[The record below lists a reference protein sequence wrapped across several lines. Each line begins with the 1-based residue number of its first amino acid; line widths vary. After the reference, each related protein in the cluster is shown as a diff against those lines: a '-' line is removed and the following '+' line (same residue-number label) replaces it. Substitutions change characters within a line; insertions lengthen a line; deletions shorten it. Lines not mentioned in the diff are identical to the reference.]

1 MVSPPL
7 ASDNLILVTWPS
19 STGDVFAG
27 SPNLAGDSEPA
38 YKPESFYGATKAAAE
53 LLTAV
58 YNDTIKIATARLYHP
73 HGPGWKHFLI
83 NRMVQTIIEG
93 SKVSIEGPIS
103 SISGHSPSIFSTP
116 KKPKL
121 NGTACNG

>member
-1 MVSPPL
+1 MASPPL
-7 ASDNLILVTWPS
+7 ASDTLILVTWPS

-27 SPNLAGDSEPA
+27 SPYLVGDSEPA

-58 YNDTIKIATARLYHP
+58 YNDTIKIAIARLYHP

-103 SISGHSPSIFSTP
+103 RIAGRSPSICSTQ